1 MNQIGLKKNQYRGK
15 LANRAK
21 KLTRFT
27 RLYAVEMFFRE
38 RDVAIVPVY
47 DR

>member
-15 LANRAK
+15 LTRAK